1 MFFTSPSTKHD
12 QRGRQAGQTGTI
24 LASSQH
30 GIHNDHNRLRRTA
43 IDFGPRRFATNF
55 NFPGTA
61 DAIWKPSYALPPL
74 LGNLFCN
81 VHLLGR

>member
-1 MFFTSPSTKHD
+1 VSFTSTFTKRG

-24 LASSQH
+24 LDY